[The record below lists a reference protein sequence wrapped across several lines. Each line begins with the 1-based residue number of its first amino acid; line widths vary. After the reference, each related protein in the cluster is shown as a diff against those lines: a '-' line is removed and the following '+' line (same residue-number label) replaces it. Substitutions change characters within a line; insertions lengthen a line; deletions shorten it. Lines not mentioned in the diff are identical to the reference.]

1 MQITLVKAA
10 ELTSQPDER
19 AEIYL
24 KVNLSMEAFYK
35 PSCSTEGVVRYDRKP
50 LQTEHE
56 TLHKVQERPNSGL
69 TDGGKQLK
77 SLPFCENSSES
88 MLLLEEMTESFMT
101 LVHANTRVFLPL
113 AGICC

>member
-10 ELTSQPDER
+10 ELTSQPDGR

-24 KVNLSMEAFYK
+24 QVNLSMEAFYK
-35 PSCSTEGVVRYDRKP
+35 PSCSTEGVVRYDGK
-50 LQTEHE
+50 LFWTEHE
-56 TLHKVQERPNSGL
+56 TLHNVQERPNSGL
-69 TDGGKQLK
+69 IDGGKQLQ
-77 SLPFCENSSES
+77 SLPFCENNSES
-88 MLLLEEMTESFMT
+88 MLLLEEMTESFMI